1 MRACLKCGFVHE
13 GEIKTRRY
21 NIPAKS
27 ANRCSCG
34 HPEWNGVEH
43 YTICPDCG
51 EKHIFERVPDKEE

>member
-43 YTICPDCG
+43 YTI
-51 EKHIFERVPDKEE
+51 